1 MRLVVTGAAGF
12 LGWHTRARV
21 AALDGVEAI
30 PIGRTAFAGQAVE
43 EALRELGPG
52 DAVLHLAGI
61 NRASSDDQSEVRD
74 GNIALADRLI
84 AAYEATGCRARLVVA
99 GSLQAD
105 MTGAA
110 ESPYGVGKRLAAEKL
125 AAYAERA
132 GVLCAEVRLPNLYG
146 EHGRPAYNS
155 FVATFAHRI
164 AAGEEPQVSGDRE
177 IPLLH
182 VQDAVADLLAAA
194 AEPDPPPLIRP
205 TAVTPLRISWVAERL
220 AAFHEVYRHG
230 QIPALHD
237 AVDVR
242 LFNVL
247 RAAMWDQG
255 ARSFALT
262 PQADHRGAFV
272 EVLRQHGGQGQSSF
286 STTVPGVT
294 RGDHVHFRKIERFV
308 VVRGTGLIRLR
319 KLAGDPAEIIEIP
332 VHGET
337 PTAVDMPTL
346 WTHAIT
352 NVGTDEMLTLFWIN
366 ELYDP
371 ADADTHPE
379 KVLQEGSPS

>member
-1 MRLVVTGAAGF
+1 MKLLVTGAAGF
-12 LGWHTRARV
+12 LGWHTLARA
-21 AALDGVEAI
+21 ATLDGIAAI
-30 PIGRTAFAGQAVE
+30 PIDRTAFAGAALE
-43 EALRELGPG
+43 EALRTLSPT

-61 NRASSDDQSEVRD
+61 NRTSTEDQSEVRD

-84 AAYEATGCRARLVVA
+84 AAYEATGCRARLVIA

-105 MTGAA
+105 MTGDA
-110 ESPYGVGKRLAAEKL
+110 ESPYGIGKRLAAEKL
-125 AAYAERA
+125 AAYAERT
-132 GVLCAEVRLPNLYG
+132 GLTCVEVRLPNLYG

-164 AAGEEPQVSGDRE
+164 AAGEAPEVSGDRE

-194 AEPDPPPLIRP
+194 AEPEPPALLRP

-220 AAFHEVYRHG
+220 ASFHEVYATG
-230 QIPALHD
+230 QIPVLAD

-255 ARSFALT
+255 VRSFPLA
-262 PQADHRGAFV
+262 PHADARGAFV
-272 EVLRQHGGQGQSSF
+272 EVLRQHGGAGQSSF

-308 VVRGTGLIRLR
+308 VVRGTGVIRLR
-319 KLAGDPAEIIEIP
+319 KLATDEVVEIGVSGDA
-332 VHGET
+332 

-346 WTHAIT
+346 WTHAIA
-352 NVGTDEMLTLFWIN
+352 NVGEDEMLTLFWIN

-379 KVLQEGSPS
+379 KVLRAGGAA